1 MAVKKLNV
9 PFDGATYEKLSDVK
23 GERTWQEAIIEEFG
37 VVDETEAEG
46 E

>member
-9 PFDGATYEKLSDVK
+9 PFDGATYEKLSAVK
-23 GERTWQEAIIEEFG
+23 GDRTWEEAIIEEFG
-37 VVDETEAEG
+37 VADQTEVDG